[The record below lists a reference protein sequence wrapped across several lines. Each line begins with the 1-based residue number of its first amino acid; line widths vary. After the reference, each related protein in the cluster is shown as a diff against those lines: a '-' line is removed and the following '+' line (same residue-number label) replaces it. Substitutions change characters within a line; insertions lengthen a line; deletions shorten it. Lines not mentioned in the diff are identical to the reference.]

1 MSSAASFAAAVLAGG
16 ASTRMGR
23 DKALIEME
31 GTSLLER
38 QLRLLASLRP
48 AELWLSGRCLLS
60 GMPAGIRTVPD
71 RVAGQGPLGGL
82 DAVLS
87 SMGVAQV
94 LVVAVDMP
102 FLSEPFLRALLE
114 ARIAGKGIVPRSS
127 DGLQPLAAVY
137 PRTLQPVVERRL
149 AAGLLSLRAF
159 VEECCALDLVSDWP
173 VPSEFERCLMNCNS
187 PADLDRA
194 GL

>member
-1 MSSAASFAAAVLAGG
+1 MSSAATYAAAVLAGG

-31 GTSLLER
+31 GTSLIER

-48 AELWLSGRCLLS
+48 AELWLSGRYLLS

-87 SMGVAQV
+87 SMGAAQV
-94 LVVAVDMP
+94 LVIAVDMP
-102 FLSEPFLRALLE
+102 CLSEPFLRALLD
-114 ARIAGKGIVPRSS
+114 ARIDGKGIVPLAA
-127 DGLQPLAAVY
+127 DGLEPLAAVY
-137 PRTLQPVVERRL
+137 PSAVLPVVERRL
-149 AAGLLSLRAF
+149 TEGLLSLRAF
-159 VEECCALDLVSDWP
+159 VEECCALDLVSVWP